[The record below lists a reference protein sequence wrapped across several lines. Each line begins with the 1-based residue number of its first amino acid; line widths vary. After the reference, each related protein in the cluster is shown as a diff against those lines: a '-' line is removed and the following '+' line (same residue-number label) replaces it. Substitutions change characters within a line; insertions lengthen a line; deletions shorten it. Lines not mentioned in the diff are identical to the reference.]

1 MAYDFDS
8 LHNSETTYEIRRDV
22 PINFEVDPE
31 TFRQFQEG
39 KKKIELLL
47 NGNAVFVQGDPG
59 SLFGQERFRWTGM
72 DAETYL
78 TIQEAFRTENPV
90 DAIPV
95 LDPSK
100 LPSHIVGG
108 ETITTRF
115 TPDGQ
120 IIHPEEPAPE
130 GADEARFD
138 PLKSEAIL
146 AFTTGP
152 KIPFTGGA
160 SGGRTV
166 PGELSDQA
174 YRAIG
179 EIFGIQESQFGPTI
193 GNHVPLD
200 ARPNALGANHLIN
213 FRNEN
218 PGDVDGLRALPAES
232 QIAALQEIARYIH
245 RLAPTGFGYLD
256 QPTRQQLFDENVRA
270 IINLYEARV
279 SDAVNSNLGPDAH
292 DAGPIGPVLPLREQM
307 QRIIQNWDPPE
318 VSTEPGSESSSDSWR
333 LDGEPV
339 HKPWEYEPWDPL
351 SDPEWRAT
359 REELREAVE
368 RLQQQEFQPFELME
382 FPELPFQ
389 RYARLM
395 REIEEI
401 AGPEYMAQWEDYLS
415 GTFGLRTM
423 MGFYT
428 EGMSADMLMGWIN
441 LFLKGVPE
449 HVVVGAMRGDSDA
462 IMRWFDNSHPA
473 ATLEPSERR
482 EQAEQEIERRL
493 NDPKSPFDNEDW
505 RRYQEAFPDIAEEL
519 YRLAAG
525 GADPAAVAEAVQQ
538 LLRGFVAAHNILSN
552 LRNSGAGGERGGPP
566 GAGGPETV
574 AGAPDDPGAGSSL
587 SEQTRAAIDALRNT
601 DLEAFVRE
609 YSELQRLA
617 PRPGA
622 PDVSDRINP
631 NLLRPFFDIEA
642 FIRSDAGAV
651 EAPGLNRLLEGLEGQ
666 YDTPETLTRL
676 LIQSM
681 IDPITGLPNINAAAL
696 YLNPNDDAAA
706 LSLGGLKYIN
716 TFSHILGD
724 GYIASIGRFLAQ
736 QIRDFMPE
744 AFGDTVNL
752 FYSSGT
758 DFVLTGPPDL
768 LPHVIARLHD
778 VFSSQPWFGISENEE
793 TGLVN
798 PGMVSNMFRLDRL
811 WQDVQAAGGDL
822 DTLIRRFE
830 GSYRGARGL
839 LDELKPGA
847 ENYPARGEDL
857 LQRVEDPENFVGIL
871 PVIPD
876 LIPPTPGSS
885 RSDATQ
891 QLRERFDQLR
901 AELEGLP
908 QEALEAFRNELLG
921 WLFTNPRYPQLLNN
935 RVEFSLPRDE
945 QGNIVPGYGVLSG
958 DVATLGGLNN
968 VSWDAGDLVI
978 GFYERRM
985 AEIALLFPDLTI
997 LKIGGDEA
1005 TMYGPMEAL
1014 EAARDYLQQAMAS
1027 ARIMFP
1033 NPENPEEMLTID
1045 GLSAQVGILPF
1056 SEDGT
1061 PPDPEEL
1068 ENEVLDNKIEQQFRL
1083 RILREDNSLFYE
1095 GPPPPQ
1101 SDANPSP

>member
-1 MAYDFDS
+1 MPLPFDDFNNPDVTFGVVEHDS
-8 LHNSETTYEIRRDV
+8 FKFQL
-22 PINFEVDPE
+22 DPE
-31 TFRQFQEG
+31 FHRHFIEN

-47 NGNAVFVQGDPG
+47 NGGAV
-59 SLFGQERFRWTGM
+59 L
-72 DAETYL
+72 
-78 TIQEAFRTENPV
+78 
-90 DAIPV
+90 
-95 LDPSK
+95 
-100 LPSHIVGG
+100 
-108 ETITTRF
+108 F
-115 TPDGQ
+115 TPDKSNLFDTGILRRSEFDANHYLTLRDAFLPSNPVTPLPEPRLSEGREWLRENANFQRRVIVGADGERTVIPADQTAPDTTKSAEVLALVWPSAGAAPVTAPNADIQVPGQ
-120 IIHPEEPAPE
+120 VPSRAPE
-130 GADEARFD
+130 
-138 PLKSEAIL
+138 
-146 AFTTGP
+146 
-152 KIPFTGGA
+152 
-160 SGGRTV
+160 
-166 PGELSDQA
+166 
-174 YRAIG
+174 AIG
-179 EIFGIQESQFGPTI
+179 EILGVSPRPLGQTI
-193 GNHVPLD
+193 GNMIPFH
-200 ARPNALGANHLIN
+200 ARPNAAGTVHLQH
-213 FRNEN
+213 FSSTN
-218 PGDVDGLRALPAES
+218 PEAIEILRLLPPEG
-232 QIAALQEIARYIH
+232 QRAALSDIADYVFS
-245 RLAPTGFGYLD
+245 LPPTGFDLLD
-256 QPTRQQLFDENVRA
+256 LPTQRLLFEANLLS
-270 IINLYEARV
+270 IINLHRARF
-279 SDAVNSNLGPDAH
+279 SHAVNSETSPGRPGDPGQP
-292 DAGPIGPVLPLREQM
+292 AGSNLPLQDLMRRVAEG
-307 QRIIQNWDPPE
+307 WVPPA
-318 VSTEPGSESSSDSWR
+318 TQPGAPAASGDTGPGQWQYVPE
-333 LDGEPV
+333 
-339 HKPWEYEPWDPL
+339 DPL
-351 SDPEWRAT
+351 DRDPEWRAA
-359 REELREAVE
+359 RDALLEQIRRMEAARNE
-368 RLQQQEFQPFELME
+368 PEAILQ

-389 RYARLM
+389 RYSRLM
-395 REIEEI
+395 DQIGQI
-401 AGPEYMAQWEDYLS
+401 AGPQFLDQWRQFSDR
-415 GTFGLRTM
+415 FVGLNTQM
-423 MGFYT
+423 SFYT
-428 EGMSADMLMGWIN
+428 EGMSAETLMTYMQ
-441 LFLKGVPE
+441 LLMKGVPE
-449 HVVVGAMRGDSDA
+449 HVVFGVMRGDDPNEV
-462 IMRWFDNSHPA
+462 IRWFDNRHPT

-482 EQAEQEIERRL
+482 EEAQQEIERRL
-493 NDPKSPFDNEDW
+493 SDPKSPFDNGDW
-505 RRYQEAFPDIAEEL
+505 RRYQRAFPDIAEEL
-519 YRLAAG
+519 YRLAAQ
-525 GADPAAVAEAVQQ
+525 GADPADVADAVEQ
-538 LLRGFVAAHNILSN
+538 LLRGFAAAHDILFA

-566 GAGGPETV
+566 GGGGLGTV

-609 YSELQRLA
+609 YSESQRLA

-642 FIRSDAGAV
+642 FIGSDAGAV

-716 TFSHILGD
+716 TYSHILGD

-822 DTLIRRFE
+822 DTLRQIFE
-830 GSYRGARGL
+830 DSYRGAREL

-876 LIPPTPGSS
+876 LIPPSPGSS
-885 RSDATQ
+885 RWDATQ

-908 QEALEAFRNELLG
+908 QELFEKFRNGLLTQ
-921 WLFTNPRYPQLLNN
+921 LFTNPRYPQLLNN

-978 GFYERRM
+978 AHYERTM

-1033 NPENPEEMLTID
+1033 NPENPQEMLTIE

-1061 PPDPEEL
+1061 PPDPEAL
-1068 ENEVLDNKIEQQFRL
+1068 EDQVLQNKIDQQFRL
-1083 RILREDNSLFYE
+1083 RILREDNSVFYE

-1101 SDANPSP
+1101 SDATPSP